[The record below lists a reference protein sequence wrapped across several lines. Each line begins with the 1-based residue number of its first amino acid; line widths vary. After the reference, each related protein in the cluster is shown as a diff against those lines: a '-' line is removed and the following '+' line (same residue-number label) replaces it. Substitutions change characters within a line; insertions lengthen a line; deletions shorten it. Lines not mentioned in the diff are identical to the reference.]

1 MVIVP
6 MPRADKGSRAGQE
19 PPGLPRLGWH
29 QRLNVTT
36 VSLLVFLLAILAS
49 LPAMRGSGRDLDH
62 AANLIRFLERFFPP
76 DFSVAGQILKALT
89 ETVQIAVMATFFSVV
104 LAFPLAAA
112 GSQTLS
118 PRWLVAIARMA
129 MNCIRTIPSLIWAL
143 IAVAVV
149 GPHPL
154 AGVVGLTFYSLGY
167 LGKFFSDAFE
177 SVDLEVA
184 RALRAIGAGRLQAF
198 QHGLWPNARPLVW
211 SSSLWMLEYN
221 IRSASIVGYVGA
233 GGVGVLLHIYQE
245 YYQWDRF
252 AAVLIFILGLV
263 TLLDL
268 AGEWVRRQV
277 ALRAPDNAPAV

>member
-1 MVIVP
+1 MTKP
-6 MPRADKGSRAGQE
+6 GRGDENRAG
-19 PPGLPRLGWH
+19 PRPGSLPRLGWH

-36 VSLLVFLLAILAS
+36 VSLGVFLIAIVAS
-49 LPAMRGSGRDLDH
+49 LPAMRGSGRDLDY
-62 AANLIRFLERFFPP
+62 AANLIRFLKRFFPP
-76 DFSVAGQILKALT
+76 YFSVAGPILEALA

-112 GSQTLS
+112 GAQTLS
-118 PRWLVAIARMA
+118 PRWLVTLARMA

-143 IAVAVV
+143 IAVAIV

-184 RALRAIGAGRLQAF
+184 RGLRAIGAGRIQAF

-211 SSSLWMLEYN
+211 SYSLWMLEYN

-252 AAVLIFILGLV
+252 ASVLIFILGLS
-263 TLLDL
+263 D
-268 AGEWVRRQV
+268 
-277 ALRAPDNAPAV
+277 PP